1 MRTKLNN
8 LNFSVKVNN
17 IKTTAEVITESL
29 IDMIHNVKL
38 KPGQQLSQEGIAK
51 MFGVS
56 RVPVRDA
63 LQNIVNIGLAEKV
76 PRKGIIVSPIDR
88 EILKNLYDVRRLLE
102 GNAIQ
107 LVIMNR
113 YPGIIEVLKNI
124 ILKQIKAMKE
134 KDRSGAMQL
143 NEGFH
148 SNLYSFKTTKNKILN
163 DLIFYNRLRI
173 THAKNVSLC
182 NGFYEN
188 NVIKNSPSNHQ
199 KIVDKIE
206 KGSVNEAKELI
217 IEIINQSEKK
227 VFDNLN
233 RMNFFKNID

>member
-8 LNFSVKVNN
+8 LNLSVKVNN

-38 KPGQQLSQEGIAK
+38 KPGQQLSQEEIAK

-107 LVIMNR
+107 LVVMNR

-124 ILKQIKAMKE
+124 ILKQIKAMKK
-134 KDRSGAMQL
+134 KDRSRAMQL

-148 SNLYSFKTTKNKILN
+148 SNLYSIKTTKNKILN

-173 THAKNVSLC
+173 THAKNVSLA